1 MNTYSNAYN
10 NSKSDV
16 TKKETSII
24 EQQHKLVVEA
34 VKKEHGISSFSNLSE
49 AERASYKSMILEM
62 WNPNKGLTKAGQLF
76 LNESKSVITP
86 DSTEEQI
93 QKYFKKEMLVHA
105 KSCAQGNIS
114 NDRFA
119 ELAKTVK
126 AEIES
131 SYTKKIQ
138 SKLIKTWLYDL
149 VSKEVASIIRSFK
162 F

>member
-1 MNTYSNAYN
+1 
-10 NSKSDV
+10 
-16 TKKETSII
+16 
-24 EQQHKLVVEA
+24 
-34 VKKEHGISSFSNLSE
+34 
-49 AERASYKSMILEM
+49 
-62 WNPNKGLTKAGQLF
+62 
-76 LNESKSVITP
+76 
-86 DSTEEQI
+86 
-93 QKYFKKEMLVHA
+93 MLVHA

-119 ELAKTVK
+119 ELAKIVK